1 MIRQNMNKLLHSSRN
16 KIIAT
21 IMGSLSLILLG
32 TLVIIFLTTYSAVYR
47 NTQNLLKV
55 FTSDYINGKGPK
67 GVPKDNADI
76 PEMKIFEDSSVIYL
90 VEFSQGGE
98 VIDIMNDVKPL
109 MSDAELSSFAR
120 NLLDEKKS
128 GGVSGR
134 LIYIVTTDSNDNTYV
149 VMMDN
154 TLISSS
160 MRALILNTIIFGCV
174 AIVVLFFVSLK
185 VADGIMKPI
194 EEMYQKQKLFISD
207 AGHELKTPIS
217 TVSANA
223 ELLQREIGDNRW
235 LDNIIFENHRMKELV
250 KELLDLSRTENIET
264 VKDDVDFSKTV
275 MGGVLPFDSVAFEKG
290 LLIESNIAPDIHVS
304 GDANELGK
312 LLSTLIDNAI
322 SHADTSSENNKNIC
336 VNLFASDKR
345 AVLEVSN
352 PGKEIPPDDIEK
364 IFERF
369 YRTDSSRKLNGH
381 YGLGLAI
388 AKAITENHGGNIGV
402 KCADG
407 ITTFFVELPMVR

>member
-1 MIRQNMNKLLHSSRN
+1 MIRQNMNKLLRSSRN

-21 IMGSLSLILLG
+21 IMGALGLILLG
-32 TLVIIFLTTYSAVYR
+32 TLLTIFFTTYSAVYR
-47 NTQNLLKV
+47 NSQNLLRV
-55 FTSDYINGKGPK
+55 FAEDYLEGKGPK
-67 GVPKDNADI
+67 GVPDESDDI
-76 PEMKIFEDSSVIYL
+76 PEMKVFEDASVMYL
-90 VEFSQGGE
+90 VGFSENGE
-98 VIDIMNDVKPL
+98 VIDIMNDVKPF
-109 MSDAELSSFAR
+109 MSNDDLAAYAKSLADGER
-120 NLLDEKKS
+120 S

-134 LIYIVTTDSNDNTYV
+134 LIYVVVEKNDNTYV

-160 MRALILNTIIFGCV
+160 MKTLILNTVIYGCAALV
-174 AIVVLFFVSLK
+174 ILFFVSLK

-194 EEMYQKQKLFISD
+194 DEMYKKQKLFISD

-264 VKDDVDFSKTV
+264 VKEDVDFSKTV

-290 LLIESNIAPDIHVS
+290 LLIESSIAPDIHVS
-304 GDANELGK
+304 GDLNELGK

-322 SHADTSSENNKNIC
+322 SHADTSSEKNKNIC
-336 VNLFASDKR
+336 VNLFASDKK

>member
-1 MIRQNMNKLLHSSRN
+1 MIRQNMNKLLRSSRN

-21 IMGSLSLILLG
+21 IMGALGLILLG
-32 TLVIIFLTTYSAVYR
+32 TLLIIFFTTYSAVYR
-47 NTQNLLKV
+47 NSQNLLRV
-55 FTSDYINGKGPK
+55 FAEDYLEGKGPK
-67 GVPKDNADI
+67 GVPDESDDI
-76 PEMKIFEDSSVIYL
+76 PEMKVFEDASVMYL
-90 VEFSQGGE
+90 VGFSENGE
-98 VIDIMNDVKPL
+98 VIDIMNDVKPF
-109 MSDAELSSFAR
+109 MSNDDLAAYAKSLADGER
-120 NLLDEKKS
+120 N

-134 LIYIVTTDSNDNTYV
+134 LIYVVVEKNDNTYV

-160 MRALILNTIIFGCV
+160 MKTLILNTVIYGCAALV
-174 AIVVLFFVSLK
+174 ILFFVSLK

-194 EEMYQKQKLFISD
+194 DEMYKKQKLFISD

-264 VKDDVDFSKTV
+264 VKEEVDFSKTV
-275 MGGVLPFDSVAFEKG
+275 MGGMLPFDSVAFEKG
-290 LLIESNIAPDIHVS
+290 LLIESSIAPDIHVS
-304 GDANELGK
+304 GDLNELGK

-322 SHADTSSENNKNIC
+322 SHADTSSEKNKNIC
-336 VNLFASDKR
+336 VNLFASDKK

>member
-1 MIRQNMNKLLHSSRN
+1 MIRQNMNKLLRSSRN

-21 IMGSLSLILLG
+21 IMGALGLILLG
-32 TLVIIFLTTYSAVYR
+32 TLLIIFFTTYSAVYR
-47 NTQNLLKV
+47 NSQNLLRV
-55 FTSDYINGKGPK
+55 FAEDYLEGKGPK
-67 GVPKDNADI
+67 GVPDESDDI
-76 PEMKIFEDSSVIYL
+76 PEMKVFEDASVMYL
-90 VEFSQGGE
+90 VGFSENGE
-98 VIDIMNDVKPL
+98 VIDIMNDVKPF
-109 MSDAELSSFAR
+109 MSNDDLAAYAKSLADGER
-120 NLLDEKKS
+120 N

-134 LIYIVTTDSNDNTYV
+134 LIYVVVEKNDNTYV

-160 MRALILNTIIFGCV
+160 MKTLILNTVIYGCAALV
-174 AIVVLFFVSLK
+174 ILFFVSLK

-194 EEMYQKQKLFISD
+194 DEMYKKQKLFISD

-264 VKDDVDFSKTV
+264 VKEDVDFSKTV
-275 MGGVLPFDSVAFEKG
+275 MGGMLPFDSVAFEKG
-290 LLIESNIAPDIHVS
+290 LLIESSIAPDIHVS
-304 GDANELGK
+304 GDLNELGK

-322 SHADTSSENNKNIC
+322 SHADTSSEKNKNIC
-336 VNLFASDKR
+336 VNLFASDKK